1 MAILAGLT
9 RRGTRPR
16 TIVRSSMCWRT
27 RQPHSADTRL
37 GHRRATAIA
46 LWDCPALNI
55 QRSDKWPKWRHYA
68 ENRRTADATTERCAE
83 FPWLAERGKM
93 ATSFC
98 GVYPNPV
105 DFHSSRGHPSAVMRP
120 LMTRMTGE
128 RPGHAAKGHGVWV
141 MAWKEGESVRPRV
154 INQPGIPPAPS
165 HFGRFGPQPVS
176 TSGWLGSGFAH
187 ARVSGRHRPRQRLPS
202 AGGHPY
208 LEPGPDPALSRF
220 FRASDPAVPDLS
232 AAFPAG
238 GAVRACRRDP
248 PGRPRLA
255 RGQSVSV
262 PDRGVPSGCRAAV
275 AAGPRMVRA
284 VSPRPQTAAFRHIPV
299 RGSAPGTAGRNDGT
313 GPAAERPP
321 WPPGPQW
328 LCGRLRDP
336 ASFRPGPGFRDREPH
351 SDPVAG
357 GRTAG

>member
-1 MAILAGLT
+1 M
-9 RRGTRPR
+9 
-16 TIVRSSMCWRT
+16 RSSMCWRT

-248 PGRPRLA
+248 PGETAAGPGAVRFCAGPRRSVRVSGGGRGRPA
-255 RGQSVSV
+255 HGAG
-262 PDRGVPSGCRAAV
+262 GVPEATNGGIPPHPGPWERPGHRRPQRRDRPGRRTPAV
-275 AAGPRMVRA
+275 AARTAMAVRE
-284 VSPRPQTAAFRHIPV
+284 
-299 RGSAPGTAGRNDGT
+299 APGSRIF
-313 GPAAERPP
+313 PP
-321 WPPGPQW
+321 RSGVP
-328 LCGRLRDP
+328 
-336 ASFRPGPGFRDREPH
+336 
-351 SDPVAG
+351 
-357 GRTAG
+357 